1 MRTSDAS
8 PGALELLP
16 RLGYAARGIVYLIVG
31 GLAVAAA
38 LGQGGTITD
47 THGALE
53 KILRQPLGG
62 VLLAIL
68 AAGLIGFALWR
79 LAQSLLDADRH
90 GTDAKALLVRAGLF
104 VSAVLH
110 GALALFAI
118 RLILAAGAHSS
129 GDAAARDWT
138 ASLMAQPYGR
148 WLVGAVGAAV
158 IGAGLAQIAKGWTA
172 DFARRF
178 DMDARDLRWA
188 VPVSRFGL
196 TARGVVFAII
206 GGFLI
211 LAALQA
217 DSGQAVG
224 LKGALDALRA
234 QPYGTWLLGLVAAG
248 LFAFGGYSLIES
260 AYRRIACE
268 RAFPTGLPPSGL
280 VRAAAPR

>member
-1 MRTSDAS
+1 MQTSEAS
-8 PGALELLP
+8 SGALELLS
-16 RLGYAARGIVYLIVG
+16 RIGYAARGVVYLIVG

-38 LGQGGTITD
+38 LGRGGETTD

-53 KILRQPLGG
+53 KILQQPLGG
-62 VLLAIL
+62 LLLAIL
-68 AAGLIGFALWR
+68 AAGLVGFAIWR

-90 GTDAKALLVRAGLF
+90 GTDAKALAIRAGLF

-110 GALALFAI
+110 GALALFAV
-118 RLILAAGAHSS
+118 RLIFAAGARSS
-129 GDAAARDWT
+129 GDAPAQDWT

-158 IGAGLAQIAKGWTA
+158 IAAGVAQMVKGWTA
-172 DFARRF
+172 DFAKRF

-188 VPVSRFGL
+188 APVSRFGL
-196 TARGVVFAII
+196 IARGIVFAII

-211 LAALQA
+211 VAALQA
-217 DSGQAVG
+217 DSEQVVG

-234 QPYGTWLLGLVAAG
+234 QPYGAWLLALVAAG
-248 LFAFGGYSLIES
+248 LFAFGAYNLIES
-260 AYRRIACE
+260 VYRRIACE
-268 RAFPTGLPPSGL
+268 RAFPIGQSQPGM

>member
-1 MRTSDAS
+1 M
-8 PGALELLP
+8 LP

-38 LGQGGTITD
+38 LGRGGETTG

-53 KILRQPLGG
+53 KILQQPLGG
-62 VLLAIL
+62 LLLAIL
-68 AAGLIGFALWR
+68 AAGLVGFAIWR

-90 GTDAKALLVRAGLF
+90 GTDAKALAIRAGLF

-110 GALALFAI
+110 GALALFAV
-118 RLILAAGAHSS
+118 RLIFAAGARSS
-129 GDAAARDWT
+129 GDAPAQDWT

-158 IGAGLAQIAKGWTA
+158 IAAGIAQMAKGWTA
-172 DFARRF
+172 DFAKRF

-196 TARGVVFAII
+196 IARGIVFAII

-211 LAALQA
+211 VAALQA
-217 DSGQAVG
+217 DSAQVVG

-234 QPYGTWLLGLVAAG
+234 QPYGAWLLALVAAG

-260 AYRRIACE
+260 VYRRIACE
-268 RAFPTGLPPSGL
+268 RAFPTGRPRSGM